1 MSATEIMAEREVI
14 LKLLPQT
21 TQENITKDFK
31 NMSII
36 PTSRYPNLP
45 KHLYSTMQVG
55 HLYNSDKPENSDVP
69 RFSLPSFKEVI
80 SRAQLKRAGGGGSL
94 AINTRIQGGESQE
107 SLMRVQQSCDANAN
121 DFYQAMREKRKIER
135 ENNGGGQQQEDRRGS
150 KTTLQ
155 LEAYEAGTKRN
166 APLQTSSTTKDPGLS
181 YQNAPG
187 ATLKEKIALRR
198 AALEK
203 ENREK
208 ELEEQ
213 KGDQKTILNDIASK
227 AEFVRKMSQTFGYGM
242 PSNAEAKPDT
252 LTAEAEKCPLLIKS
266 SNNRNSPRENN
277 RKNAENLLI
286 KKDEPKQERVKEEKK
301 KEEKKKEEKKKDKSK
316 AEARKERTR
325 EKKAAGGGGGAKP
338 LSMQQ
343 LITQNLPASR
353 ERMVRNSDIER
364 SPKPS
369 LHSSVAP
376 VNPGLDIEIDPE
388 LDMMLAELELDEDF
402 SSLGENEQKAWL
414 ESLFFMDTKHN
425 PGRQPRD
432 QLSKTK
438 VQKKNTL
445 REPDGQ
451 SKSNL

>member
-1 MSATEIMAEREVI
+1 MSATEIMAEREAI

-55 HLYNSDKPENSDVP
+55 HLYNSDKPENADVP

-80 SRAQLKRAGGGGSL
+80 SRAQLRRANGGL
-94 AINTRIQGGESQE
+94 AVNTRIQGGESQQKTRTPE
-107 SLMRVQQSCDANAN
+107 TCDANAN
-121 DFYQAMREKRKIER
+121 DFYQAMREKRKL
-135 ENNGGGQQQEDRRGS
+135 ENSKGVEQQEDRRGS

-155 LEAYEAGTKRN
+155 LEAYEAGTKRT
-166 APLQTSSTTKDPGLS
+166 APLQTSSTAKDPGLS

-203 ENREK
+203 ENKEK
-208 ELEEQ
+208 EQEEQ
-213 KGDQKTILNDIASK
+213 KGNEQQKTILNDIASK

-252 LTAEAEKCPLLIKS
+252 LTAEAENCLLIKNS

-286 KKDEPKQERVKEEKK
+286 KRDEPKQERVREEKK
-301 KEEKKKEEKKKDKSK
+301 KEEKKKEEKKKEKSK
-316 AEARKERTR
+316 SEARKGKRGKEEGR
-325 EKKAAGGGGGAKP
+325 EEEGGEEEG
-338 LSMQQ
+338 
-343 LITQNLPASR
+343 
-353 ERMVRNSDIER
+353 
-364 SPKPS
+364 
-369 LHSSVAP
+369 
-376 VNPGLDIEIDPE
+376 
-388 LDMMLAELELDEDF
+388 
-402 SSLGENEQKAWL
+402 
-414 ESLFFMDTKHN
+414 
-425 PGRQPRD
+425 
-432 QLSKTK
+432 
-438 VQKKNTL
+438 
-445 REPDGQ
+445 
-451 SKSNL
+451 